1 MFPIL
6 PFLLVVVMMFLQTAC
21 SEKEISSVRKAEGI
35 SKQMISLKGVNS
47 PICYFDAVMRRN
59 GLVDIAQV
67 DTLILVDLKYASND
81 NFMNMNMYGCLKKAY
96 LQPDIA
102 QRLVLCQ
109 NWLNEQRP
117 GYRII
122 VYDAARPQQ
131 IQKIMWDSLH
141 LPIHEKVKFLSNP
154 AFGSLH
160 NFGAAVDVSIVDD
173 KGNVLDMGAPF
184 DHIGEEAHPVMEWQ
198 MLQSGTLTPLHIEN
212 RNLLRS
218 VMRKGGFWGIQTE
231 WWHFNAMTR
240 EVAAA
245 KYTLIR

>member
-1 MFPIL
+1 L
-6 PFLLVVVMMFLQTAC
+6 
-21 SEKEISSVRKAEGI
+21 
-35 SKQMISLKGVNS
+35 
-47 PICYFDAVMRRN
+47 
-59 GLVDIAQV
+59 
-67 DTLILVDLKYASND
+67 
-81 NFMNMNMYGCLKKAY
+81 YGCLKKAY

-102 QRLVLCQ
+102 QRLVHCQ
-109 NWLNEQRP
+109 SWLSEQRP
-117 GYRII
+117 GYRLI

-141 LPIHEKVKFLSNP
+141 LPLHEKVKFLSNP

-173 KGNVLDMGAPF
+173 KGFVLDMGAPF

-198 MLQSGTLTPLHIEN
+198 MLQSGKLTPLHIEN
-212 RNLLRS
+212 RNLLRT